1 MCRSSNGKLKRMSR
15 SSRNSAAAH
24 RRFGPPGMW
33 VWLVLC
39 ALLWGSL
46 PANAQSLAPFNQRDD
61 QYRLL
66 GLKRAKEAYEVARSD
81 YERQKELYKKKF
93 ITAVELERA
102 RSNYADAEVNYQQS
116 LLAVLFE
123 EQYVSV
129 AEAVKYHAEDGTRR
143 VRLTLA
149 NTSGGTAEFR
159 KLINIQDELFRS
171 LQPDVINNVYVS
183 LINDDNAIISRPYES
198 KVAELRY
205 GEPYDVDFTLLQDLD
220 VVTVSL
226 IYGNGNQRSMKIFLQ
241 KDATVNKVA
250 VQSEEFSQEVDLGAS
265 ASFDLTLELYS
276 GVANTFSLEV
286 VNLPAQI
293 GRYFRAAGGQVRL
306 SQLKF
311 TESAHTKI
319 ATLEVSLPDRPTE
332 EVAMDVPIPFYV
344 LVIPRE
350 QKSELSDVQNRRWTQ
365 EEIEALSV
373 GFVRLELV
381 PRGKGR
387 LLVRAPQ
394 LYHAVD
400 ADEAVEM
407 NIELFNEGNRRIDNI
422 EVKVDLPLNWTKQ
435 IDPSVISSLAI
446 SEDARIELVFIP
458 PDDIAVGKYE
468 IRIRTT
474 GMSNNQPV
482 IGEDK
487 TVTVEIRAH
496 ANVLGTALIILL
508 IVGLV
513 GGMVV
518 YGVKLSRR

>member
-1 MCRSSNGKLKRMSR
+1 
-15 SSRNSAAAH
+15 
-24 RRFGPPGMW
+24 
-33 VWLVLC
+33 
-39 ALLWGSL
+39 
-46 PANAQSLAPFNQRDD
+46 
-61 QYRLL
+61 
-66 GLKRAKEAYEVARSD
+66 
-81 YERQKELYKKKF
+81 
-93 ITAVELERA
+93 
-102 RSNYADAEVNYQQS
+102 
-116 LLAVLFE
+116 
-123 EQYVSV
+123 
-129 AEAVKYHAEDGTRR
+129 
-143 VRLTLA
+143 
-149 NTSGGTAEFR
+149 
-159 KLINIQDELFRS
+159 LINIDDQLFRS

-183 LINDDNAIISRPYES
+183 LLNNDNAIISRPYES
-198 KVAELRY
+198 KIAELRY
-205 GEPYDVDFTLLQDLD
+205 GEPVKVDFALLQDLD
-220 VVTVSL
+220 AVTVSL

-250 VQSEEFSQEVDLGAS
+250 VQSEQFSQEVDLGAS

-293 GRYFRAAGGQVRL
+293 GRYFRASGGQVRL

-319 ATLEVSLPDRPTE
+319 ATLEVSLPDRPTDA
-332 EVAMDVPIPFYV
+332 VAMDVPIPFYV
-344 LVIPRE
+344 LVIPHD
-350 QKSELSDVQNRRWTQ
+350 QKSELSGVRNRRWTQ
-365 EEIEALSV
+365 EEIEALNV

-394 LYHAVD
+394 LYHAID
-400 ADEAVEM
+400 ADETVEM
-407 NIELFNEGNRRIDNI
+407 SIEVFNEGNRRIDNI

-446 SEDARIELVFIP
+446 SEDARIGLAFTP

-468 IRIRTT
+468 LRIRTT

-487 TVTVEIRAH
+487 TVTVEIRAQ